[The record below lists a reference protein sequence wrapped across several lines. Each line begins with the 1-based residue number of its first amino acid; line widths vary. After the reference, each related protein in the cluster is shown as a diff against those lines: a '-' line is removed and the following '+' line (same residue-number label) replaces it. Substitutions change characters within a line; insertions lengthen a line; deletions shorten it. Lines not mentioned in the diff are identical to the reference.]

1 MTKNNRTPADY
12 RNGGQG
18 CIDWIEDKC
27 YLPVTAVGSDISAWT
42 PANKLPSEYDR
53 LWEGQC
59 EILREALAMKNEKFI
74 HRLIVLCWP
83 RGDGKCEKKGS
94 KVIYFDGSVKNVED
108 VIVGDKL
115 MGEDNKPKTVMS
127 LASGT
132 EELFEVM
139 PMRGDP
145 MFVTGDHML
154 TLKRRRSRLH
164 KRGKP
169 SHDIHAGKIIDMSV
183 RDVQKQ
189 SKCWKGLHLLYRV
202 PLNWRERSV
211 PIEPYFL
218 GMFLGDGDNNK
229 PTITTMDKEVVD
241 YLYEFAD
248 RIGMKVSVYDKG
260 ISLANRYSL
269 ITDAGQP
276 NHLHRLLLKHN
287 ILFNKHIPKIYKI
300 NSREVRLQVLAG
312 LVDSDGHI
320 NRNSVEIIQKNKT
333 LSEDIVFL
341 ARSLGF
347 HVQIKKCKKEIKSTG
362 FVGEYYRMGISGDC
376 SIIPTRIQRK
386 KARKRSEWKDV
397 LVTGI
402 RSIKSIGVGEYYG
415 FTLDGNGRYVRGDF
429 TVTHNSLVAVLIQ
442 LWKFFNWP
450 RQQIVL
456 GANSKEQTKFVHYDI
471 MRDIILN
478 SPPLLNVIGLRN
490 VQEKDIRLKDS
501 KGRIVSQIRALSTAT
516 GIVSNI
522 TGYTFSEMFNMKKP
536 KFFVE
541 LSGSTRNIPNALGV
555 IDSTV
560 SEKTH
565 QLYKLYEAFKKGTD
579 KTIYFSH
586 RQSQFGVVEDFWN
599 PHMTSEQLLAYK
611 EQFPAEDFER
621 FFMNTWSA
629 GQRKQFTAE
638 MVEAT
643 RYIGANGKIGNH
655 GEVMGLMKRKVKV
668 LSNDEDGIEKGL
680 PFRDS
685 VTQLDDIER
694 ALSPVEKIYN
704 LGDKSSGGS
713 MISNLD
719 LAELGKVYNTGWA
732 IMAGFDRSD
741 PMKTNTSARTIFT
754 LVAKGLPGSLKNPAQ
769 DADDNFI
776 PKYIYFMIHLVSLQ
790 QNTLEEMKSLLDD
803 AHREFDGVDKV
814 TAERWGMWDL
824 AVWCE
829 EHDVPFEAVY
839 PNYNKQRDAFSEL
852 YILYRDG
859 RFKTPVCPVAG
870 TKKDDILYE
879 EAVTFIHDPDKKWYG
894 SPEKKQKYGVQD
906 DCMFSLGWNIYGGRE
921 LGIDDLRTRSS
932 TMIFGEM
939 FGGPRTVGR
948 YY

>member
-27 YLPVTAVGSDISAWT
+27 YLPVTAVGSDISQWT
-42 PANKLPSEYDR
+42 AVGKFPEEYNY
-53 LWEGQC
+53 LWGEQC
-59 EILREALAMKNEKFI
+59 KILREALEMKDDKFI
-74 HRLIVLCWP
+74 HRLIVLCWM
-83 RGDGKCEKKGS
+83 RGEGKCSGFGT
-94 KVIYFDGSVKNVED
+94 KVLMYDGSVKTVENVL
-108 VIVGDKL
+108 VGDQL
-115 MGEDNKPKTVMS
+115 MGDDNTPRNVLS
-127 LASGT
+127 LARGR
-132 EELFEVM
+132 EEMFEVM
-139 PMRGDP
+139 PMRGEP
-145 MFVTGDHML
+145 MVLTGDHVL
-154 TLKRRRSRLH
+154 SLKRRRSGLH

-169 SHDIHAGKIIDMSV
+169 IIDIHAGKIVDITVNDF
-183 RDVQKQ
+183 KKK
-189 SKCWKGLHLLYRV
+189 SKSWKGLHLLYK
-202 PLNWRERSV
+202 V
-211 PIEPYFL
+211 PINWTEQDVPIDPYYL
-218 GMFLGDGDNNK
+218 GMWAGDGDSNGVA
-229 PTITTMDKEVVD
+229 ITTIDKEVVGF
-241 YLYEFAD
+241 LYGYAESL
-248 RIGMKVSVYDKG
+248 GMHVSVYDRDK
-260 ISLANRYSL
+260 SKANKYRITNGQGKNNPILNLLRENNL
-269 ITDAGQP
+269 I
-276 NHLHRLLLKHN
+276 N
-287 ILFNKHIPKIYKI
+287 NKHIPEIYKI

-320 NRNSVEIIQKNKT
+320 NRNSVEIIQKSKT

-347 HVQIKKCKKEIKSTG
+347 HVKVTKCKKGIKSTG

-376 SIIPTRIQRK
+376 SIIPTRIKRK
-386 KARKRSEWKDV
+386 KAPKRSNWKDV

-402 RSIKSIGVGEYYG
+402 RSVRSIGEDNYYG
-415 FTLDGNGRYVRGDF
+415 FMLDGNHRYVSGDF
-429 TVTHNSLVAVLIQ
+429 TVTHNSLLACLIQ

-501 KGRIVSQIRALSTAT
+501 KGRIVSQVRALSTST

-611 EQFPAEDFER
+611 EQFPAEDFDR
-621 FFMNTWSA
+621 FFKNTWSA
-629 GQRKQFTAE
+629 GERKQFTEA

-643 RYIGANGKIGNH
+643 RYIGANGKINNH

-668 LSNDEDGIEKGL
+668 LANDEDGKEKGL

-685 VTQLDDIER
+685 FTQLDDIER

-704 LGDKSSGGS
+704 LGDKSNGS
-713 MISNLD
+713 CMISNLD

-754 LVAKGLPGSLKNPAQ
+754 LVAKGLPGSLKNPTQ
-769 DADDNFI
+769 DADENFI
-776 PKYIYFMIHLVSLQ
+776 PKYIYFLIHLVSLQ
-790 QNTLEEMKSLLDD
+790 QNTLEEMKSLLDE

-879 EAVTFIHDPDKKWYG
+879 EAMTFIHDPDKKWYG

-921 LGIDDLRTRSS
+921 LGLDDLRTRNS
-932 TMIFGEM
+932 TMVFGEM

-948 YY
+948 YF